1 MPPREQ
7 VRIRAP
13 CIIPR
18 SRSITQARCRMATKD
33 DSILTTALHSEVE
46 NRFLTYAL
54 STIVSRSLPDV
65 RDGLKPVHRRI
76 LYAMWEMGLGPT
88 AKFRK
93 SAAVVGE
100 VLGKFHPHGD
110 QAAYDAMVRMA
121 QDFSLRYP
129 LVEGSGNFGSLD
141 GDPAA
146 AMRYTEA
153 RLSRLAEEL
162 LVEIEKDTVGF
173 RPNYDNSL
181 KEPMVLPARFPQL
194 LVNGTSGIAVG
205 MSCSFPPHNLNEVID
220 GLTAIIDN
228 SNIDLKDLL
237 KLVKGPDFPT
247 AGQILNTKKE
257 LKEIYR
263 SGSGSIRLRGE
274 YALEDLPRG
283 KQAVVFTSI
292 PYLVN
297 KAKLLERL
305 IGLMDDRKLPQVS
318 AVRDESTDTVRVVIE
333 LKADTN
339 PDLVTAYLFKHT
351 DLESNFPVNFTG
363 LKPNMEPGR
372 MSLKEL
378 MQYFLDFRFEI
389 TTRRLNY
396 DLRILKARLHI
407 LKAFEMLYDDLD
419 TAIRLIRKS
428 KSREEAAG
436 KLKKH
441 FKFDDDQTKAILE
454 MQLYKLAGLEIER
467 ILKEKAEKTKQ
478 RKELEAILASQKK
491 VWGLI
496 RTELLEIKAGYGD
509 KRRSVMKAAEDV
521 EFSQE
526 DFIVHED
533 VTVILTKMGW
543 IRRVKTVGENLR
555 FKEGDDLLALLP
567 ANTRD
572 NIAVFSSAGKVY
584 VIKANDLPAG
594 SGFGEPVQHLFKFG
608 DGERPVTAMNLS
620 TVLGGAGAPEEER
633 KGKGKQA
640 ELALAGGTVIALS
653 VSAKGIGF
661 KFDLSAFNGVT
672 TRAGKKFAGV
682 KAGDSIMGVDMLDL
696 PNVLFLT
703 TEGKAVVVAAKE
715 IPQLS
720 GAGKGVKLV
729 NVKKGEV
736 ALFRAVKKG
745 DQVKVI
751 DEKGKEKTVDLKN
764 YGVMTRG
771 SVGLKA
777 VKAVRFV

>member
-1 MPPREQ
+1 MP
-7 VRIRAP
+7 I
-13 CIIPR
+13 
-18 SRSITQARCRMATKD
+18 KD
-33 DSILTTALHSEVE
+33 DTILTTALHAEVE

-54 STIVSRSLPDV
+54 STIISRSLPDV

-121 QDFSLRYP
+121 QEFSLRYP
-129 LVEGSGNFGSLD
+129 LIEGSGNFGSLD

-153 RLSRLAEEL
+153 RLSKIAEEL
-162 LVEIEKDTVGF
+162 LVEIDKETVSF

-181 KEPMVLPARFPQL
+181 KEPAVLPARFPQL

-205 MSCSFPPHNLNEVID
+205 MSCSFPPHHLGEVID
-220 GLTAIIDN
+220 GLTAMIDN
-228 SNIDLKDLL
+228 SNIEVKDLL
-237 KLVKGPDFPT
+237 KFVKGPDFPT
-247 AGQILNTKKE
+247 GGQILNSKKE
-257 LKEIYR
+257 LKEIYQ
-263 SGSGSIRLRGE
+263 SGSGSIRIRGE
-274 YALEDLPRG
+274 YTMEDLPRG
-283 KQAVVFTSI
+283 KKAIVVTSI

-297 KAKLLERL
+297 KAKLLEKI
-305 IGLMDDRKLPQVS
+305 IGLMEDRKLPQVS
-318 AVRDESTDTVRVVIE
+318 AVRDESTDEVRIVLE
-333 LKADTN
+333 LKAEAN
-339 PDLVTAYLFKHT
+339 PELVMAYVFKHT
-351 DLESNFPVNFTG
+351 DLESTFLVNFTA
-363 LKPNMEPGR
+363 LKPNMEPER
-372 MSLKEL
+372 LSLKEL
-378 MQYFLDFRFEI
+378 MQYFLDFRLEI
-389 TTRRLNY
+389 TTKRLNY

-407 LKAFEMLYDDLD
+407 LKAFEVLYNDLD
-419 TAIRLIRKS
+419 TAIKIIRKA
-428 KSREEAAG
+428 KSREDAAE

-441 FKFDDDQTKAILE
+441 FKLDDEQVKAILE
-454 MQLYKLAGLEIER
+454 MQLYKLVGLEIER

-478 RKELEAILASQKK
+478 KKDIEAILASQKRI
-491 VWGLI
+491 WGLI
-496 RTELLEIKAGYGD
+496 KTDLLDIKEKYGD
-509 KRRSVMKAAEDV
+509 KRKSVMKAVEEV

-526 DFIVHED
+526 DFIMHED

-555 FKEGDDLLALLP
+555 FKEGDELLALLP
-567 ANTRD
+567 ANTKD

-584 VIKANDLPAG
+584 VVKAYDLPSG

-608 DGERPVTAMNLS
+608 DGERPISAMNLTS
-620 TVLGGAGAPEEER
+620 
-633 KGKGKQA
+633 
-640 ELALAGGTVIALS
+640 ALAGAAPVDVAQGRQEELS
-653 VSAKGIGF
+653 LAAREVTTLTVSAKGVGF
-661 KFDLSAFNGVT
+661 KFDLSQFNSVT

-682 KAGDSIMGVDMLDL
+682 KPGDSILGVDTLDL

-703 TEGKAVVVAAKE
+703 TEGKAIVVAAKD
-715 IPQLS
+715 IPLLT

-729 NVKKGEV
+729 NVKNSEV
-736 ALFRAVKKG
+736 ALFRAVRKNE
-745 DQVKVI
+745 QVKVV
-751 DEKGKEKTVDLKN
+751 DEKNKEKVIELKK

-771 SVGLKA
+771 AVGLKA

>member
-1 MPPREQ
+1 M
-7 VRIRAP
+7 A
-13 CIIPR
+13 
-18 SRSITQARCRMATKD
+18 ATKE
-33 DSILTTALHSEVE
+33 DSILTAALHQEVE

-76 LYAMWEMGLGPT
+76 LFAMWEMGLGPT
-88 AKFRK
+88 ARFRK

-162 LVEIEKDTVGF
+162 LVEIEKDTVRF

-181 KEPMVLPARFPQL
+181 KEPVVLPARFPQL

-205 MSCSFPPHNLNEVID
+205 MSCSFPPHNIGEVID
-220 GLTAIIDN
+220 GLTAVIDN

-237 KLVKGPDFPT
+237 KLIKGPDFPT
-247 AGQILNTKKE
+247 AGQVLNTKKE
-257 LKEIYR
+257 LKEIYQT
-263 SGSGSIRLRGE
+263 GSGAIRVRGE
-274 YALEDLPRG
+274 YVVEDLPRG
-283 KQAVVFTSI
+283 KQAIVFTSI
-292 PYLVN
+292 PYQVN
-297 KAKLLERL
+297 KAKVLEKI
-305 IGLMDDRKLPQVS
+305 IGLMDDRKLPQVT
-318 AVRDESTDTVRVVIE
+318 AVRDESTDVIRLVLE
-333 LKADTN
+333 IKADSN
-339 PDLVTAYLFKHT
+339 AELVTAYLFKHT
-351 DLESNFPVNFTG
+351 DLESSFAVNFTA
-363 LKPNMEPGR
+363 LKPSMEPER
-372 MSLKEL
+372 LSLKEL

-389 TTRRLNY
+389 TTKRLNY
-396 DLRILKARLHI
+396 DLRLLKARLHI

-419 TAIRLIRKS
+419 TAIKIIRKS
-428 KSREEAAG
+428 KSREEAAA
-436 KLKKH
+436 KIKKH
-441 FKFDDDQTKAILE
+441 FKFDDEQTRAILE
-454 MQLYKLAGLEIER
+454 MQLYKLVGLEIEK
-467 ILKEKAEKTKQ
+467 ILKEKAEKTKL
-478 RKELEAILASQKK
+478 KKDIEAILSSQKK
-491 VWGLI
+491 IWGLI
-496 RTELLEIKAGYGD
+496 KTELLEIKEKYGD
-509 KRRSVMKAAEDV
+509 KRRSVMRAADDV

-543 IRRVKTVGENLR
+543 VRRVKTVGENLR

-567 ANTRD
+567 ANTKD

-584 VIKANDLPAG
+584 VIKAFDLPTG

-620 TVLGGAGAPEEER
+620 TVLSGTASGAQESEAGT
-633 KGKGKQA
+633 KGKQTQ
-640 ELALAGGTVIALS
+640 LALSGGTVTALS
-653 VSAKGIGF
+653 VSAKGVGF
-661 KFDLSAFNGVT
+661 KFDLTPFNSVT
-672 TRAGKKFAGV
+672 TRAGRKFAGV
-682 KAGDSIMGVDMLDL
+682 KAGDSILGMDILDL

-703 TEGKAVVVAAKE
+703 TEGKAVVVAAKD
-715 IPQLS
+715 IPQLT

-736 ALFRAVKKG
+736 ALFRAVRKG
-745 DQVKVI
+745 DQVKVL
-751 DEKGKEKTVDLKN
+751 DEKGKERTIDLKN
-764 YGVMTRG
+764 FGIMTRG

-777 VKAVRFV
+777 VKAVKFV

>member
-1 MPPREQ
+1 MSSKE
-7 VRIRAP
+7 
-13 CIIPR
+13 
-18 SRSITQARCRMATKD
+18 

-153 RLSRLAEEL
+153 RLSKIAEEL
-162 LVEIEKDTVGF
+162 LVEIDKDTVGF

-181 KEPMVLPARFPQL
+181 KEPVVLPARFPQL

-205 MSCSFPPHNLNEVID
+205 MSCSFPPHNLGEVID
-220 GLTAIIDN
+220 GLAAVIDN
-228 SNIDLKDLL
+228 SNIEVKDLL
-237 KLVKGPDFPT
+237 KYIKGPDFPT
-247 AGQILNTKKE
+247 GGQILNTKKE
-257 LKEIYR
+257 LREIYQ
-263 SGSGSIRLRGE
+263 SGSGGIRIRGE
-274 YALEDLPRG
+274 YTVEDLPRG
-283 KQAVVFTSI
+283 KQAIVFTSI
-292 PYLVN
+292 PYIVN
-297 KAKLLERL
+297 KAKLLEKL
-305 IGLMDDRKLPQVS
+305 IGLIEDKKLPQV
-318 AVRDESTDTVRVVIE
+318 AAARDESTDEVRIVLE
-333 LKADTN
+333 LKAETN
-339 PDLVTAYLFKHT
+339 PELVTAYIFKHT
-351 DLESNFPVNFTG
+351 DLESTFPVNFTA
-363 LKPNMEPGR
+363 LKPNMEPER
-372 MSLKEL
+372 LSLKEL
-378 MQYFLDFRFEI
+378 MRYFLDFRHEV
-389 TTRRLNY
+389 TTKRLNY
-396 DLRILKARLHI
+396 DLKLLKARLHI
-407 LKAFEMLYDDLD
+407 LKAFEVLYDDLD
-419 TAIRLIRKS
+419 MAIKIIRKA
-428 KSREEAAG
+428 KSREDAAE

-441 FKFDDDQTKAILE
+441 LKLDDEQVKAILE
-454 MQLYKLAGLEIER
+454 MQLYKLVGLEIER

-478 RKELEAILASQKK
+478 KKDIEAILASQKK
-491 VWGLI
+491 IWGLI
-496 RTELLEIKAGYGD
+496 KTELLDIKEKYGD
-509 KRRSVMKAAEDV
+509 KRKSVMKAAEDV

-555 FKEGDDLLALLP
+555 FKEGDELLALLP

-584 VIKANDLPAG
+584 VVKAFDLPSG
-594 SGFGEPVQHLFKFG
+594 SGFGEPVQSLFKFG
-608 DGERPVTAMNLS
+608 DGERPVTAMNLT
-620 TVLGGAGAPEEER
+620 TVFSGPPAEE
-633 KGKGKQA
+633 GNDKQP
-640 ELALAGGTVIALS
+640 ELALAPREVTALT

-661 KFDLSAFNGVT
+661 KFDLGQVNAVT
-672 TRAGKKFAGV
+672 TRAGKKFAGI
-682 KAGDSIMGVDMLDL
+682 KTGDSIMGVDILDL

-703 TEGKAVVVAAKE
+703 TEAKAVVVASKD
-715 IPQLS
+715 IPLLT

-736 ALFRAVKKG
+736 ALFRTVRKG
-745 DQVKVI
+745 EQVKVI
-751 DEKGKEKTVDLKN
+751 DEKGKEKIIDLKA

-777 VKAVRFV
+777 VKAVKFA

>member
-1 MPPREQ
+1 MPIQE
-7 VRIRAP
+7 
-13 CIIPR
+13 
-18 SRSITQARCRMATKD
+18 

-129 LVEGSGNFGSLD
+129 LIEGSGNFGSLD

-181 KEPMVLPARFPQL
+181 KEPVVLPARFPQL

-205 MSCSFPPHNLNEVID
+205 MSCSFPPHNLGEVID
-220 GLTAIIDN
+220 GLAAMIDD
-228 SNIDLKDLL
+228 SNIEVKDLL
-237 KLVKGPDFPT
+237 KHIKGPDFPT
-247 AGQILNTKKE
+247 SGQILNSKKE
-257 LKEIYR
+257 LREIYQ
-263 SGSGSIRLRGE
+263 SGSGAIRMRGE
-274 YALEDLPRG
+274 YAIEDLPRG
-283 KQAVVFTSI
+283 RQAIVFTSI
-292 PYLVN
+292 PYQVN
-297 KAKLLERL
+297 KAKLLEKL
-305 IGLMDDRKLPQVS
+305 IGLMEDKKLPQVS
-318 AVRDESTDTVRVVIE
+318 AVRDESTDEVRVVLE
-333 LKADTN
+333 LKAETN
-339 PDLVTAYLFKHT
+339 AELVTAYLFKHT
-351 DLESNFPVNFTG
+351 DLESTFPINFTA
-363 LKPNMEPGR
+363 LKPSMEPER
-372 MSLKEL
+372 LSLKEI
-378 MQYFLDFRFEI
+378 MQYFLDFRLEI
-389 TTRRLNY
+389 TTKRLNF
-396 DLRILKARLHI
+396 DLKILKARLHI
-407 LKAFEMLYDDLD
+407 LSAFEKLYDDLD
-419 TAIRLIRKS
+419 TAIRIIRKA
-428 KSREEAAG
+428 KSREDAAE

-441 FKFDDDQTKAILE
+441 FKFDDEQVKAILD
-454 MQLYKLAGLEIER
+454 MQLYKLVGLEIER
-467 ILKEKAEKTKQ
+467 ILKEKAEKTKL
-478 RKELEAILASQKK
+478 RKEIEAILASQKK
-491 VWGLI
+491 IWGLI
-496 RTELLEIKAGYGD
+496 KTELLEIKEKYGD
-509 KRRSVMKAAEDV
+509 KRKSVLKAAEDV

-543 IRRVKTVGENLR
+543 VRRVKTVGENLR
-555 FKEGDDLLALLP
+555 FKEGDELLALLP

-584 VIKANDLPAG
+584 VIKAHDLPSG
-594 SGFGEPVQHLFKFG
+594 SGFGEPVQSLFKFG
-608 DGERPVTAMNLS
+608 DGERPIAAMNFS
-620 TVLGGAGAPEEER
+620 TVAAGQPGEE
-633 KGKGKQA
+633 GPDKQA
-640 ELALAGGTVIALS
+640 ELALAPREVIALS
-653 VSAKGIGF
+653 VSAHGIGF
-661 KFDLSAFNGVT
+661 RFDLVPFNSVT

-682 KAGDSIMGVDMLDL
+682 KEGDGIAAVEIADL

-703 TEGKAVVVAAKE
+703 SEGKAVVVAVKE
-715 IPQLS
+715 IPILT

-729 NVKKGEV
+729 NVKNGEV
-736 ALFRAVKKG
+736 ALVRAVAKNE
-745 DQVKVI
+745 QVKVV
-751 DEKGKEKTVDLKN
+751 DDKGKEKVIDLKE

>member
-1 MPPREQ
+1 MP
-7 VRIRAP
+7 
-13 CIIPR
+13 
-18 SRSITQARCRMATKD
+18 TQE

-76 LYAMWEMGLGPT
+76 LFAMWEMGLGPT

-121 QDFSLRYP
+121 QPFSLRYP

-153 RLSRLAEEL
+153 RLSKIAEEL
-162 LVEIEKDTVGF
+162 LVEIDKETVGY

-181 KEPMVLPARFPQL
+181 KEPVVLPARFPQL

-205 MSCSFPPHNLNEVID
+205 MSCSFPPHNLGEVID
-220 GLTAIIDN
+220 GLGAMIDN
-228 SNIDLKDLL
+228 PDIDIKDLL
-237 KLVKGPDFPT
+237 KHIKGPDFPT
-247 AGQILNTKKE
+247 SGQILNSKKE
-257 LKEIYR
+257 LKEIYQ
-263 SGSGSIRLRGE
+263 SGSGAIRTRGE
-274 YALEDLPRG
+274 YTVEDLPRG
-283 KQAVVFTSI
+283 KQAIVFHSI

-297 KAKLLERL
+297 KAKLLEKM
-305 IGLMDDRKLPQVS
+305 IGLMDDKKLPQVS
-318 AVRDESTDTVRVVIE
+318 TVRDESTDVVRVVIE
-333 LKADTN
+333 LKAEAN
-339 PDLVTAYLFKHT
+339 PELVTAYLFKHT
-351 DLESNFPVNFTG
+351 DLESSFPMNFTA
-363 LKPNMEPGR
+363 LKPNMEPER
-372 MSLKEL
+372 LPLKDV
-378 MQYFLDFRFEI
+378 MRYFLDFRHEVV
-389 TTRRLNY
+389 TKRLNF

-407 LKAFEMLYDDLD
+407 LRAFEVLYDDLD
-419 TAIRLIRKS
+419 TAIKLIRKS
-428 KSREEAAG
+428 KSREDAAE

-441 FKFDDDQTKAILE
+441 FRLDDEQVRAILE
-454 MQLYKLAGLEIER
+454 IQLYKLAGLEIDR
-467 ILKEKAEKTKQ
+467 ILKEKAEKTKL
-478 RKELEAILASQKK
+478 KKDIEAILASQKK
-491 VWGLI
+491 IWGLI
-496 RTELLEIKAGYGD
+496 KTELQEIKENYGD
-509 KRRSVMKAAEDV
+509 KRKSVIKAADDV

-526 DFIVHED
+526 DFIAHED
-533 VTVILTKMGW
+533 VTVIMTKMGW

-555 FKEGDDLLALLP
+555 FKEGDELLALLP

-584 VIKANDLPAG
+584 VVKANDLPSG

-608 DGERPVTAMNLS
+608 DGERPVTAMNLT
-620 TVLGGAGAPEEER
+620 TVFTGTPAGE
-633 KGKGKQA
+633 GMDKQP
-640 ELALAGGTVIALS
+640 ELALAPREVTGLT
-653 VSAKGIGF
+653 VSAHGIGF
-661 KFDLSAFNGVT
+661 AFDLSPFNAAT

-682 KAGDSIMGVDMLDL
+682 KEGDSILGVDILDL
-696 PNVLFLT
+696 PNILFLT
-703 TEGKAVVVAAKE
+703 SEGKAVVVAAKDVP
-715 IPQLS
+715 ILT

-729 NVKKGEV
+729 NVKNGEV
-736 ALFRAVKKG
+736 ALLRAVRKG
-745 DQVKVI
+745 EQVKVI
-751 DEKGKEKTVDLKN
+751 DDKGKEKVIDLKA

-777 VKAVRFV
+777 VKAVKFA

>member
-1 MPPREQ
+1 
-7 VRIRAP
+7 
-13 CIIPR
+13 
-18 SRSITQARCRMATKD
+18 MATKEN
-33 DSILTTALHSEVE
+33 SILTTALHQEVE

-54 STIVSRSLPDV
+54 STIVARSLPDV

-153 RLSRLAEEL
+153 RLSQLAEEL
-162 LVEIEKDTVGF
+162 LVEIEKETVGF

-205 MSCSFPPHNLNEVID
+205 MSCSFPPHNLGEVID
-220 GLTAIIDN
+220 GLAAMIDN

-237 KLVKGPDFPT
+237 KLIKGPDFPT
-247 AGQILNTKKE
+247 AGQILNSKKE
-257 LKEIYR
+257 LKEIYQT
-263 SGSGSIRLRGE
+263 GSGAIRVRGE
-274 YALEDLPRG
+274 YAIEDLPRG
-283 KQAVVFTSI
+283 KQAIVFTSI
-292 PYLVN
+292 PYQVN
-297 KAKLLERL
+297 KAKLLEKL
-305 IGLMDDRKLPQVS
+305 IGLMDEKKLPQVT
-318 AVRDESTDTVRVVIE
+318 AVRDESTDVVRVVIE
-333 LKADTN
+333 LKQETN
-339 PDLVTAYLFKHT
+339 PELVTAYLFKHT
-351 DLESNFPVNFTG
+351 DLESNFPVNFTA
-363 LKPNMEPGR
+363 LKPSMEPER
-372 MSLKEL
+372 LSLKEV

-389 TTRRLNY
+389 VTKRLNY

-407 LKAFEMLYDDLD
+407 LLAFEKLYDDLD
-419 TAIRLIRKS
+419 TAIKLIRKS
-428 KSREEAAG
+428 KSREEAG
-436 KLKKH
+436 EKIKKH
-441 FKFDDDQTKAILE
+441 FKFDDEQTKAILE

-467 ILKEKAEKTKQ
+467 ILKEKAEKTKL
-478 RKELEAILASQKK
+478 KKDIEAILGSQKK

-496 RTELLEIKAGYGD
+496 KTELLEIKEKYGD

-533 VTVILTKMGW
+533 VTVIMTKMGW

-567 ANTRD
+567 ANTKD

-584 VIKANDLPAG
+584 VIKAFDLPSG

-608 DGERPVTAMNLS
+608 DGERPITAMNFAA
-620 TVLGGAGAPEEER
+620 VLGSAASAGETEGE
-633 KGKGKQA
+633 KQP
-640 ELALAGGTVIALS
+640 ELALAGGTRIALT
-653 VSAKGIGF
+653 VSSKGMGF
-661 KFDLSAFNGVT
+661 KFDLSQYNSVT

-682 KAGDSIMGVDMLDL
+682 KEGDSILGVDMLDQPL
-696 PNVLFLT
+696 VLFLT
-703 TEGKAVVVAAKE
+703 TEGKAVVVAEKD
-715 IPQLS
+715 IPLLT

-729 NVKKGEV
+729 NVKNGDV
-736 ALFRAVKKG
+736 ALFRSVKKG
-745 DQVKVI
+745 DQVRVI
-751 DEKGKEKTVDLKN
+751 DDKGKEKTLELKN
-764 YGVMTRG
+764 FGVMTRG

>member
-1 MPPREQ
+1 MP
-7 VRIRAP
+7 
-13 CIIPR
+13 
-18 SRSITQARCRMATKD
+18 TTD
-33 DSILTTALHSEVE
+33 DSILTTALHQEVE

-76 LYAMWEMGLGPT
+76 LYAMWEMGLSPT

-121 QDFSLRYP
+121 QNFSLRYP

-153 RLSRLAEEL
+153 RLSHLAEEL
-162 LVEIEKDTVGF
+162 LIEIEKDTVGF

-181 KEPMVLPARFPQL
+181 KEPVVLPARFPQL

-205 MSCSFPPHNLNEVID
+205 MSCSFPPHNIGEVID
-220 GLTAIIDN
+220 GLTAVIDN

-247 AGQILNTKKE
+247 AGQVLNSKKE
-257 LKEIYR
+257 LKEIYQT
-263 SGSGSIRLRGE
+263 GSGTIRVRGE
-274 YALEDLPRG
+274 YGVEDLPRG
-283 KQAVVFTSI
+283 KQAIVFTSI

-297 KAKLLERL
+297 KAKLLEKL
-305 IGLMDDRKLPQVS
+305 IGLLDDKKLPQVS
-318 AVRDESTDTVRVVIE
+318 AVRDESTDAVRIVLE

-339 PDLVTAYLFKHT
+339 PELVTAYLFKHT
-351 DLESNFPVNFTG
+351 DLESNFPVNFTA
-363 LKPNMEPGR
+363 LKPNMEPER
-372 MSLKEL
+372 LSLKEL
-378 MQYFLDFRFEI
+378 MRYFLDFRFEI
-389 TTRRLNY
+389 VTKRLNY

-419 TAIRLIRKS
+419 TAVKLIRKS
-428 KSREEAAG
+428 KSREEAG
-436 KLKKH
+436 EKLRKH
-441 FKFDDDQTKAILE
+441 FKFDDEQTKAILE
-454 MQLYKLAGLEIER
+454 MQLYKLASLEIEK
-467 ILKEKAEKTKQ
+467 ILKEMAEKTKQ
-478 RKELEAILASQKK
+478 KKDIEAVLGSQKK

-496 RTELLEIKAGYGD
+496 KTELLQIKEKYGD
-509 KRRSVMKAAEDV
+509 KRRSVMRAAEDV

-526 DFIVHED
+526 DFLVHED

-543 IRRVKTVGENLR
+543 VRRVKTVGENLR
-555 FKEGDDLLALLP
+555 FKEGDDLLTLLP
-567 ANTRD
+567 ANTKD

-584 VIKANDLPAG
+584 VIKAFDLPSG

-608 DGERPVTAMNLS
+608 DGERPITALNLT
-620 TVLGGAGAPEEER
+620 TVLGGSAAPPEAEQ
-633 KGKGKQA
+633 KGTVRQQA
-640 ELALAGGTVIALS
+640 ELALSGGTVTALS
-653 VSAKGIGF
+653 VSAKGVGF
-661 KFDLSAFNGVT
+661 KFDLSQFNSVT

-682 KAGDSIMGVDMLDL
+682 KAGDSIRGVDILDL

-703 TEGKAVVVAAKE
+703 TEGKAVIVAAKD
-715 IPQLS
+715 IPQLT
-720 GAGKGVKLV
+720 GAGKGVRLV

-736 ALFRAVKKG
+736 SLFRAVRRG
-745 DQVKVI
+745 EQVKVV
-751 DEKGKEKTVDLKN
+751 DEKGKEKVIDLKN

-777 VKAVRFV
+777 VKAVKFV